1 MMMRYALLMAA
12 AAAAV
17 WGAIDLGESN
27 ASRVLVDAG
36 QGIPSANLS
45 LLVLGTIAMLIA
57 LSLCR
62 FVIFGLPSMMGGW
75 YRGSKSWLFA
85 AGAAGVLYG
94 VLSLM

>member
-1 MMMRYALLMAA
+1 MIMRYALLMAA
-12 AAAAV
+12 AAVAV

-27 ASRVLVDAG
+27 ARTVLVDAG

-75 YRGSKSWLFA
+75 YRDSKSWLFV

-94 VLSLM
+94 MLYLM